1 MKYPPPRSERI
12 VSLNFVPK
20 REKLLEFSPRKRVPR
35 PGIRAVLRR
44 YLAINTWYR
53 QMADK
58 AGRVDL
64 RQTMWMHPYLPS
76 CDIVYSHPLVQ
87 PDCNSLE
94 VCSME
99 NQGRYLQR
107 REHTITFE
115 LSEYSARYIYWVTE
129 RKNPWQRSTGNE
141 SSREHVS
148 REISNWIFFVP
159 LATIGFASSKI
170 CFNFI
175 FHFLCKILLCRV
187 FDYMYGKLS
196 DRSIECSLYNF
207 LSPFSGNFFFF
218 ELVPF

>member
-1 MKYPPPRSERI
+1 MKYSPPRWERI
-12 VSLNFVPK
+12 VTRFCSEARKNFRIFAEGKHISALHV
-20 REKLLEFSPRKRVPR
+20 REY
-35 PGIRAVLRR
+35 AVLRR
-44 YLAINTWYR
+44 YLAINSWYR

-107 REHTITFE
+107 GNTQS
-115 LSEYSARYIYWVTE
+115 LSNWANIPLVA
-129 RKNPWQRSTGNE
+129 STGWPKGKIRGNDRRGSRNE
-141 SSREHVS
+141 SSREHVPHVS
-148 REISNWIFFVP
+148 REISNWILFVL
-159 LATIGFASSKI
+159 LATIGFARSKI

-175 FHFLCKILLCRV
+175 FHFLCRLFLYRV
-187 FDYMYGKLS
+187 LDYISMEKLS
-196 DRSIECSLYNF
+196 DRSIDKI
-207 LSPFSGNFFFF
+207 GNAH
-218 ELVPF
+218 